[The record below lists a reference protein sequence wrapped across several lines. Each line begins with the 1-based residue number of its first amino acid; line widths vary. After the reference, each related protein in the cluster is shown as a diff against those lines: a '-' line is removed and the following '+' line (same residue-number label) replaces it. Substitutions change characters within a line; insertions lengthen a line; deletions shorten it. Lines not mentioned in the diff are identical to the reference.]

1 MIAFPHAK
9 INIGLNVISKRADG
23 YHNISTCFFP
33 IGWKD
38 ALEILPSDEDQFSA
52 SGLEIPG
59 DSSSNLC
66 MKALELLRQD
76 FKLPPVQIHL
86 HKVIP
91 MGAGLGGGSADAA
104 FTIKVLNEI
113 FQLKLDSGQ
122 MIKYASAIGSDCAF
136 FTQDKSVIAQER
148 GNRFDEIIVPLQ
160 GYHLVVINPGIHVN
174 TAQAYASL
182 IPQQPSRP
190 LEEVLK
196 MPIERWKENLFNDF
210 ESTVFKMFPE
220 IASIKSA
227 LYDKGA
233 VYASMSGS
241 GSSVYGIFA
250 EKPDLTATFPSHFN
264 LWEQKI

>member
-1 MIAFPHAK
+1 MITFPHAK

-38 ALEILPSDEDQFSA
+38 ALEILPSDEDKFSS
-52 SGLEIPG
+52 SGLQIPG
-59 DSSSNLC
+59 DSKYNLC
-66 MKALELLRQD
+66 VKAVELLRQD

-113 FQLKLDSGQ
+113 FQLKMDFDQ
-122 MIKYASAIGSDCAF
+122 MMVYASAIGSDCAF
-136 FTQDKSVIAQER
+136 FIQDKPMVAKER
-148 GNRFDEIIVPLQ
+148 GNIFEEITVPLE

-182 IPQQPSRP
+182 TPHQPKSE
-190 LEEVLK
+190 LAKVLD
-196 MPIERWKENLFNDF
+196 MPIESWKDYLFNDF
-210 ESTVFKMFPE
+210 ETTVFKAFPE
-220 IASIKSA
+220 IKSIKNV
-227 LYDKGA
+227 LYKKGA

-241 GSSVYGIFA
+241 GSSVYGLFA
-250 EKPDLTATFPSHFN
+250 DKQDLKPELPPHYQI
-264 LWEQKI
+264 WEQKL